1 MGTSSMNQLVSIS
14 SSTLPALVTAAGERA
29 SMHFLEFF
37 AANIR
42 NPHSPGLLLNQNGRV
57 VTALFVTAGAVPA
70 PLGDNL
76 ISVGSRR

>member
-1 MGTSSMNQLVSIS
+1 VWEPPKGPLLYYARTTTRQAVVYWHFCRVGYSV
-14 SSTLPALVTAAGERA
+14 ALGAAMKPAAG
-29 SMHFLEFF
+29 L
-37 AANIR
+37 
-42 NPHSPGLLLNQNGRV
+42 GLNQNGRV

>member
-1 MGTSSMNQLVSIS
+1 MALGAAVK
-14 SSTLPALVTAAGERA
+14 PAT
-29 SMHFLEFF
+29 
-37 AANIR
+37 
-42 NPHSPGLLLNQNGRV
+42 GLGLNQNGRV